1 MHKTEAKMEIC
12 EKNKCTGCTACANAC
27 PVGCITMQ
35 CDEYGELH
43 PVVDS
48 NSCISCNACI
58 RSCPNNYSLTFRK
71 PQQCHASWTTD
82 TQKRKRCAS
91 GGIGTLMS
99 EYVISHHKGVV
110 YGTRFDDSLTP
121 ITTAAETLAELE
133 AFKGSKYVQS
143 KVGESY
149 KNIKKHLLERRMVLY
164 IATPCQIAGLTAY
177 LKKDYDNLI
186 TVDLICH
193 GVNPS
198 SYLEDEIA
206 YLKTK
211 KRLSAITNCRFRSN
225 DDNDFHLTLWS
236 DKRRIYKARAYH
248 QPYFCG
254 FMLGVTLR
262 ENCYSCNYAR
272 PERVADITIGDFLGL
287 GKQKPFEHKVKNA
300 SSVFLNSD
308 RGVDFYTEV
317 IAANPSCISVERE
330 LAERLAYKPSL
341 LHPFR
346 KHELAPI
353 FRANYLEHGFVKA
366 ARLTMH
372 KIIRMKKIK
381 YIISLPERAIRT
393 SFRGIK
399 GYFIN
404 L

>member
-1 MHKTEAKMEIC
+1 MEIC
-12 EKNKCTGCTACANAC
+12 EKNKCTGCYACANVC

-43 PVVDS
+43 PVIDETK
-48 NSCISCNACI
+48 CIGCNACVKY
-58 RSCPNNYSLTFRK
+58 CPNNYPLKFRSPK
-71 PQQCHASWTTD
+71 HCYAAWITD
-82 TQKRKRCAS
+82 TKKRKQSAS
-91 GGIGTLMS
+91 GGIGALLS

-110 YGTRFDDSLTP
+110 YGTCFDASLTP
-121 ITTAAETLAELE
+121 ITTSVETLTELE

-143 KVGESY
+143 TVGDSH
-149 KNIKKHLLERRMVLY
+149 KNIKRHLLEGRMVLY
-164 IATPCQIAGLTAY
+164 VATPCQIAALNSY
-177 LKKDYDNLI
+177 LKKGYDNLI

-193 GVNPS
+193 GVNPT
-198 SYLEDEIA
+198 SYLTDEIA
-206 YLKTK
+206 YLKK
-211 KRLSAITNCRFRSN
+211 KKGLSTITNCRFRSN
-225 DDNDFHLTLWS
+225 DNNDFHLTLWR
-236 DKRRIYKARAYH
+236 DNKRIYKARAYH

-254 FMLGVTLR
+254 FMMGITLR

-308 RGVDFYTEV
+308 RGVAFYSEV
-317 IAANPSCISVERE
+317 IAATPSCISVERE

-346 KHELAPI
+346 KHELAPL

-366 ARLTMH
+366 ARITMH
-372 KIIRMKKIK
+372 KIIRTKKIK

-393 SFRGIK
+393 SFRSIK

-404 L
+404 R